1 MITTKK
7 IIREKK
13 KPIFLKTI
21 GLCAGINNKQIKLQK
36 KIKLRKVIKNI
47 INNFINKY
55 IKLHYIDLQKYKH

>member
-7 IIREKK
+7 IIKEKK

-36 KIKLRKVIKNI
+36 KIKLRKLMKNI
-47 INNFINKY
+47 INKN
-55 IKLHYIDLQKYKH
+55 IKLNYIGSQKYKR